1 MRRALARA
9 LTLQTATFSDDGLQ
23 NVPSWVSTSV
33 FTVQLVPASKTDMEL
48 ARARGER
55 VTHTALVP
63 YGLSLSTTKNRLLDG
78 ATVFR
83 ISQVVPAPKNTV
95 LVLEAMS

>member
-1 MRRALARA
+1 VRRALARV
-9 LTLQTATFSDDGLQ
+9 LTLQTATFADDGLQ
-23 NVPSWVSTSV
+23 SVPSWVSTSA
-33 FTVQLVPASKTDMEL
+33 FTAQLVPASKTDLEL
-48 ARARGER
+48 AGARGER

-63 YGLSLSTTKNRLLDG
+63 YGLTLSSTKNRLLDG
-78 ATVFR
+78 STVFR